1 MTEGPSPAVCNFRLA
16 ISAQYVSF
24 ITDMLLTTRVI
35 VVQVDIIKGRIDNSE
50 CHDGGLLAS
59 RIVEREKMEG

>member
-1 MTEGPSPAVCNFRLA
+1 MTEGPSPAVCTFRLA

-35 VVQVDIIKGRIDNSE
+35 VVQVDKIKGRIDNSE
-50 CHDGGLLAS
+50 RHDGGLLAS
-59 RIVEREKMEG
+59 RIVEQEKMEG